1 MGVVFTKT
9 PKGLA
14 EMTNRSGDLSPRI
27 RRVLIL
33 IDGRRTVDDL
43 RELVSADDLT
53 HTLGTLEELALIEV
67 KGVRRQDGADQTVPD
82 GPMPSITAFRELPQT
97 PDPRDLEKARNF
109 MINTLKSFCSLYGP
123 ISLMSQINAAAS
135 HEELRA
141 HFPGWYRMIVDSRS
155 GRRRA
160 EELRNDLL
168 QVL

>member
-14 EMTNRSGDLSPRI
+14 EMTNRSGELSPRM

-33 IDGRRTVDDL
+33 VDGRRTIEDL
-43 RELVSADDLT
+43 RDLVAADDLT
-53 HTLGTLEELALIEV
+53 HTLGALEELALIEL
-67 KGVRRQDGADQTVPD
+67 KGIRDADGDEQAAPD
-82 GPMPSITAFRELPQT
+82 GPLPSITAFRELPPT
-97 PDPRDLEKARNF
+97 PDPHDLEKARHF

-123 ISLMSQINAAAS
+123 ISLMSQINSATT

-141 HFPGWYRMIVDSRS
+141 HFPGWYHMIVDSRS

-160 EELRNDLL
+160 E
-168 QVL
+168 